1 MKSILRYCVR
11 VQNYRSN
18 KQPKNITIT
27 ESLYIALTTNYL
39 TKSLTAHL
47 SMNNAV

>member
-11 VQNYRSN
+11 VQNIRSN
-18 KQPKNITIT
+18 NQPKNSIT
-27 ESLYIALTTNYL
+27 ESLYIELATNYL

>member
-11 VQNYRSN
+11 VQNNRLN
-18 KQPKNITIT
+18 NQPNNITIS
-27 ESLYIALTTNYL
+27 ESLYIELATNYL
-39 TKSLTAHL
+39 TKTLSAHL

>member
-11 VQNYRSN
+11 VQNNRSN
-18 KQPKNITIT
+18 KQPKK
-27 ESLYIALTTNYL
+27 IAVHSTNYKL
-39 TKSLTAHL
+39 SYKKRLTAHL